1 MTGFHADSQCIRTG
15 FLERKNGAK
24 LESHGA
30 CDYSSTMVG
39 DGDARFP
46 STMRLKKKA
55 EFLRVF
61 REGHSWRGSCF
72 SLHVL
77 TCDDADERNVRPRL
91 GIVVTRKDGN
101 AVDRNRL
108 KRKVREAFRKTASR
122 LPTADF
128 VIRPK
133 AVCLNM
139 TEDEMVTQ
147 LHVAITELLVH
158 AKEKT

>member
-1 MTGFHADSQCIRTG
+1 
-15 FLERKNGAK
+15 
-24 LESHGA
+24 
-30 CDYSSTMVG
+30 
-39 DGDARFP
+39 
-46 STMRLKKKA
+46 MRLKKKA
-55 EFLRVF
+55 EFLRVY

-77 TCDDADERNVRPRL
+77 KRDTADEKNTGPRL

-108 KRKVREAFRKTASR
+108 KRKVREAFRKMAGR

-133 AVCLNM
+133 AECCCIS
-139 TEDEMVTQ
+139 EDEIAKQ
-147 LHVAITELLVH
+147 LHSAIAKLLEH
-158 AKEKT
+158 TKEKT